1 MRAKPRFI
9 HGRDAGRR
17 ANPVWVCASPGCEVH
32 HKGTRDA
39 DGKLKG
45 PAACI
50 ACGRMSFE
58 YFPSTGEA
66 NRWAALRLQEK
77 VGSIT
82 GLRRQVRF
90 PLMTIDPNGLRA
102 HVADAVIDF
111 VYFIEG
117 AEILEDAKPSNKPDP
132 LAALKFKWVAAQY
145 GREVRIYAS

>member
-66 NRWAALRLQEK
+66 NQWAALRLQEK

-90 PLMTIDPNGLRA
+90 PLMAVAPNGLQVR
-102 HVADAVIDF
+102 VAEYIADY
-111 VYFIEG
+111 VYFRDG
-117 AEILEDAKPSNKPDP
+117 REIIADHKPMAKADP
-132 LAALKFKWVAAQY
+132 LALLKLKWMAAQ
-145 GREVRIYAS
+145 GNPVHIHTD